1 MERNLA
7 LEAVRVTEAAALAS
21 ARLMGL
27 GSEHQA
33 TRVASEAIRRAFAS
47 IEICGTVVIGEGDRD
62 DTPVLFVGEKLG
74 RWEHKDPPV
83 SLAINP
89 LEGASSCAKGRNEA
103 MAAIAMTNGSFLN
116 VPDVFVERI
125 AVGPAARGAID
136 LSASPKDNLQAVA
149 DAKGVYVEDLTIAI
163 LDHPRHER
171 LIREVREAGARIRLV
186 EGGEL
191 ASAVATAKDGTGID
205 LAIGTGG
212 AAEAVIAAAA
222 LRCLGG
228 DMLARFA
235 LRSDREA
242 EKLVASGLDPIRVY
256 GLEDLASG
264 DVVFAAT
271 GVTTG
276 AMLDGVRFVR
286 GGAVTSSMVMR
297 SKTMTVRTITAHHRF
312 DRKPDY
318 S

>member
-1 MERNLA
+1 MDRNLA

-33 TRVASEAIRRAFAS
+33 ERVASEAIRRAFGS
-47 IEICGTVVIGEGDRD
+47 IEICGTVVVGDGDRG
-62 DTPVLFVGEKLG
+62 DTPVLYAGEKLG
-74 RWEHKDPPV
+74 RWADTDASV
-83 SLAINP
+83 GLAIDS
-89 LEGASSCAKGRNEA
+89 LEGSSSCAKGRNEA
-103 MAAIAMTNGSFLN
+103 MAAIAMTSGRFLP

-125 AVGPAARGAID
+125 AVGPAAAGAID
-136 LSASPKDNLQAVA
+136 LSAPPAENLRAVA

-171 LIREVREAGARIRLV
+171 LVRAVREAGARIRLF

-191 ASAVATAKDGTGID
+191 ATAVATAKDEAGID
-205 LAIGTGG
+205 IALGIGG
-212 AAEAVIAAAA
+212 AAETVIAAAA

-228 DMLARFA
+228 DIFARFSG
-235 LRSDREA
+235 RTEQ
-242 EKLVASGLDPIRVY
+242 EIQKLEERGLEPDRVY
-256 GLEDLASG
+256 GIEELAYG

-297 SKTMTVRTITAHHRF
+297 SKTMTVRYITAHHRF

-318 S
+318 G